1 MKSIA
6 DVVPVAVAQMTG
18 KALPAPTKD
27 LDVAFLRVCAQQVR
41 TQDVRVSRRL
51 EAIAERLERAI
62 HASQIIAVT
71 EAAD

>member
-51 EAIAERLERAI
+51 EAIAERLERAVS
-62 HASQIIAVT
+62 AGQLLPVRD
-71 EAAD
+71 AD